1 MCDHKCWVFVICIW
15 TDNCSWSITILNG
28 EQGDWS
34 VFMPDFKDLRFF
46 FKTIKLVVLLLR
58 MPGSPSV
65 SDQPRRPCFCLP
77 LPTIHAPHATDVPR
91 SRASPIKAC
100 PFSLAHAHP
109 NVYSSCLVSH
119 LERSAQNMDVSYLN
133 RVKYVLE
140 SHFIRF
146 HFPGKSV

>member
-1 MCDHKCWVFVICIW
+1 MKYNNLKWRAGRLIC
-15 TDNCSWSITILNG
+15 
-28 EQGDWS
+28 
-34 VFMPDFKDLRFF
+34 FYARFQRPAIF
-46 FKTIKLVVLLLR
+46 FKTIKFVVLLLR

-119 LERSAQNMDVSYLN
+119 LERSAKNMDVSYLN
-133 RVKYVLE
+133 RVKCVLE
-140 SHFIRF
+140 SRFIRF

>member
-1 MCDHKCWVFVICIW
+1 
-15 TDNCSWSITILNG
+15 
-28 EQGDWS
+28 
-34 VFMPDFKDLRFF
+34 MPDFKDLRFF
-46 FKTIKLVVLLLR
+46 FKTIKFVVLLLR

-140 SHFIRF
+140 SRFIYVFIFRENLFKMHFTCYNVW
-146 HFPGKSV
+146 KSSELFLCRARNMSAISTV